1 MLYTLRRMAK
11 LKKAKRKYQSL
22 AKAYILGARA
32 LLSADGRKPAK
43 SAIAKPAELKKEK
56 PAARK
61 TTKTKTTRAKAAKP
75 RTLKARAKKL
85 EPISERLTRAA
96 ARKLESRKT
105 STRLQGEAQLLAKA
119 ATDLQIGA
127 HLLNVASRRAKTSS
141 AQPQSQAD
149 EKPILLPASAESNFR
164 IIYGLSARKER
175 ALDGEDIVLT
185 DRASALDELQ
195 KRVVVALDE
204 MSDRCVNV
212 AWLSV
217 DGVSAIGVTK
227 LLQSTET
234 VVVDIASLFGAG
246 EQATGLIKTA
256 TDFVAQAYQAIR
268 AVMGYR
274 ALDMAMDKMA
284 AWLRQI
290 ERHPRE
296 TIGQLIE
303 RLLETA
309 RTKKELVALVAKSN
323 APMQKLGRGVKS
335 ATRLNQEH
343 KVRMD
348 LAWKL
353 ERGLR
358 VVSIFS
364 IAALPQ
370 AQVALAFGY
379 LLIGAYAVFTTAD
392 YVDAPKLKRINRIS
406 GIRTA
411 MSRALA

>member
-1 MLYTLRRMAK
+1 MAK
-11 LKKAKRKYQSL
+11 PKKATKKYQSL
-22 AKAYILGARA
+22 AKAYIRGARA
-32 LLSADGRKPAK
+32 LLLADGDKKSRP
-43 SAIAKPAELKKEK
+43 SAIAKPAALKKTK
-56 PAARK
+56 PAAK
-61 TTKTKTTRAKAAKP
+61 PGGLKTRA
-75 RTLKARAKKL
+75 RKL
-85 EPISERLTRAA
+85 TPISEKLTRVT
-96 ARKLESRKT
+96 ARKLISKKT

-127 HLLNVASRRAKTSS
+127 HLLNVASRRAK
-141 AQPQSQAD
+141 AAAPSQTLAS
-149 EKPILLPASAESNFR
+149 EKPILLPASAETNFK
-164 IIYGLSARKER
+164 IIYGLSARKAR
-175 ALDGEDIVLT
+175 GLDAEEIVLT
-185 DRASALDELQ
+185 DRAAAVSELQ
-195 KRVVVALDE
+195 RRLTDALTE
-204 MSDRCVNV
+204 MSARCVNV

-217 DGVSAIGVTK
+217 DGVQAIGVSQ
-227 LLQSTET
+227 LLQASQTT
-234 VVVDIASLFGAG
+234 VVDVASLFGAG
-246 EQATGLIKTA
+246 EQMTGLIKTA
-256 TDFVAQAYQAIR
+256 TDFVAQAYQAMR

-274 ALDMAMDKMA
+274 ALDMAMEKMA

-303 RLLETA
+303 RLLETT
-309 RTKKELVALVAKSN
+309 RTKKDLLAVIAKSE
-323 APMQKLGRGVKS
+323 APMQKLGTGIKNV
-335 ATRLNQEH
+335 ARLDAEH

-392 YVDAPKLKRINRIS
+392 YVDAPKLKRINRIA
-406 GIRTA
+406 GIRA
-411 MSRALA
+411 VVGKAAA